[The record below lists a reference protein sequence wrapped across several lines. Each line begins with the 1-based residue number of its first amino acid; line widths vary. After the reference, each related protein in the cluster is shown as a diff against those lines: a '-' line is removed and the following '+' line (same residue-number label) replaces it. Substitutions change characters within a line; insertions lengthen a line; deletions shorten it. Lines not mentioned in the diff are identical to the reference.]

1 MVNNHCGRNAGR
13 IGSVV
18 LGMAV
23 PSGVDWGL
31 MVPEVTT
38 PLLIFCSEISHGG
51 PGV

>member
-1 MVNNHCGRNAGR
+1 
-13 IGSVV
+13 
-18 LGMAV
+18 
-23 PSGVDWGL
+23 VDWGL